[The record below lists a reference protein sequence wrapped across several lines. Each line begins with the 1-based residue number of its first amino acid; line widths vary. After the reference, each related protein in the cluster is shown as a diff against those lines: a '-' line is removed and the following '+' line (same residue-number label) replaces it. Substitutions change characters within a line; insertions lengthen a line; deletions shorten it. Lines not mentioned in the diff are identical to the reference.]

1 MSTSVNVKID
11 EAQAKEMAKKAG
23 AKALELGK
31 KGLSTGKAAFDEA
44 HKAGLFEMKNFKE
57 FNSSLVHMINTVK
70 GDAMAVKGGAVSAK
84 DAVMH
89 ALAFKADDPD
99 GGFKFMCERHTSPLR
114 FRRAR
119 ASHAP
124 PDCSAGTRWPC
135 GWRCSEASFRC
146 CLALPEARSSFRLL
160 ART

>member
-1 MSTSVNVKID
+1 MSTSGNVKID

-99 GGFKFMCERHTSPLR
+99 GKI
-114 FRRAR
+114 
-119 ASHAP
+119 
-124 PDCSAGTRWPC
+124 
-135 GWRCSEASFRC
+135 
-146 CLALPEARSSFRLL
+146 LPGLL
-160 ART
+160 AAAKIELP

>member
-57 FNSSLVHMINTVK
+57 FNSSLVQMINTVK

-99 GGFKFMCERHTSPLR
+99 GGFKFMCGALPAPGPHLISPAHAP
-114 FRRAR
+114 AR
-119 ASHAP
+119 APPRPFPPAMSISARSTAVALAP
-124 PDCSAGTRWPC
+124 PPLCLS
-135 GWRCSEASFRC
+135 RCV
-146 CLALPEARSSFRLL
+146 
-160 ART
+160 